1 MAERTAR
8 YLEAS
13 RYICICPPWEVKIGD
28 VTSANLC
35 RVLCDARR
43 RDTHESILVGVES
56 RELYESINEGDALL
70 DALATE
76 ALTRASMHTSLYK
89 YQPMMRVVQPGENGS
104 KRTRYNR
111 PRMSCSLRLMDGTP
125 IHKAACAHQGGT
137 VAFSEAQA
145 SSSKIEAS
153 DGIPTMRK
161 HNKVACTAV
170 VHYLYI
176 SDSGAIT
183 PRVCVDRNNLVAL
196 DDADMV
202 CARMSLKNTHANT
215 STFCEV
221 NF

>member
-1 MAERTAR
+1 MTERTAR

-13 RYICICPPWEVKIGD
+13 RCICICPPWKVKIGD

-35 RVLCDARR
+35 RVLCDARLC
-43 RDTHESILVGVES
+43 DTHESILIGVES

-70 DALATE
+70 DALVAE
-76 ALTRASMHTSLYK
+76 ALTRAGMHTSLYK
-89 YQPMMRVVQPGENGS
+89 YQPMMRVTQPGENGS

-111 PRMSCSLRLMDGTP
+111 PRMSCSVRLMDGTP
-125 IHKAACAHQGGT
+125 IQKAACAPQGGA
-137 VAFSEAQA
+137 VAFREVNAL
-145 SSSKIEAS
+145 SSKVEAS
-153 DGIPTMRK
+153 PAMRK

-196 DDADMV
+196 DDADMI
-202 CARMSLKNTHANT
+202 CTRMSLKNTHANT